1 MEKYSNLGRLRM
13 SQRLRHLLSVS
24 TVAAVTF
31 VAAGPFTTAFAQSKE
46 VLTFAGVTFS
56 EAGRGDR
63 LKAWVEKFNKSQD
76 KIEIQPVALPFAT
89 LANTVFTQM
98 GGGGGPDL
106 VRFDQIDFYAAV
118 AANRILPFD
127 EVIKD
132 SDHKFTAPDKY
143 LHVGGKRYGI
153 PFEISNYVLL
163 YNKDLMKGGKAPS
176 TFDDFLDTA
185 KAATGNGVYGF
196 AYRATMA
203 ERPGFWQDLCN
214 FVYGFGGRW
223 SDDAGN
229 LTINSPKVVEGVA
242 AYKKVYDAGVA
253 PKGTDAATYRRMFWE
268 RKLAMEIDNGGVAGI
283 FFQQAP
289 DLPLAA
295 APSPFP
301 TRAQGLIL
309 APLTVNANTKHKE
322 AAFAFVK
329 WTLQP
334 ENQKELQDLLGAS
347 HGATVVE
354 RDPEVLAKQPW
365 LKVYDEQTPNSVPQ
379 LVAGHETK
387 TPEMQQIILEQV
399 LKVLQGGADPQKAMD
414 DAQKMVQIR
423 VLRK

>member
-1 MEKYSNLGRLRM
+1 MTRRLHRRM
-13 SQRLRHLLSVS
+13 FVSGALAAALSAS
-24 TVAAVTF
+24 TS
-31 VAAGPFTTAFAQSKE
+31 FTPAFAQTKQ

-76 KIEIQPVALPFAT
+76 KIEVQPVALPFAT

-118 AANRILPFD
+118 AAKRILPFD
-127 EVIKD
+127 DEIKD
-132 SDHKFTAPDKY
+132 SDYSFTAPDKY
-143 LHVGGKRYGI
+143 LKVDGKRYGI

-163 YNKDLMKGGKAPS
+163 YNKTLVKDGKAPT
-176 TFDDFLDTA
+176 TFDEFLETA
-185 KAATGNGVYGF
+185 KAATGGGNYGF

-229 LTINSPKVVEGVA
+229 LTINSPKVIEGVS
-242 AYKKVYDAGVA
+242 AYKKVYDAGVT
-253 PKGTDAATYRRMFWE
+253 PKGTDASTYRRMFWE
-268 RKLAMEIDNGGVAGI
+268 NKLAMEIDNGGVAGI
-283 FFQQAP
+283 FYQQAP
-289 DLPLAA
+289 NLPLAA
-295 APSPFP
+295 VPSPFP

-309 APLTVNANTKHKE
+309 APLTVNANTKNKD
-322 AAFAFVK
+322 AAFTFVK
-329 WTLQP
+329 WALQP
-334 ENQKELQDLLGAS
+334 ENQKDLQDLLGAS
-347 HGATVVE
+347 NVATVVE
-354 RDPEVLAKQPW
+354 RSPEILAAQPW

-379 LVAGHETK
+379 LVASHETK
-387 TPEMQQIILEQV
+387 TPEIQQIVLEQV
-399 LKVLQGGADPQKAMD
+399 LKVLQGGADPKKAMD
-414 DAQKMVQIR
+414 DAQRMVQSR
-423 VLRK
+423 VLRR

>member
-1 MEKYSNLGRLRM
+1 MTRRLHRRM
-13 SQRLRHLLSVS
+13 FVSGALAAALSAS
-24 TVAAVTF
+24 TS
-31 VAAGPFTTAFAQSKE
+31 FTPAFAQTKQ

-76 KIEIQPVALPFAT
+76 KIEVQPVALPFAT

-118 AANRILPFD
+118 AAKRILPFD
-127 EVIKD
+127 DEIKD
-132 SDHKFTAPDKY
+132 SDYSFTAPDKY
-143 LHVGGKRYGI
+143 LKVDGKRYGI

-163 YNKDLMKGGKAPS
+163 YNKTLVKDGKAPT
-176 TFDDFLDTA
+176 TFDEFLETA
-185 KAATGNGVYGF
+185 KAATGGGNYGF

-229 LTINSPKVVEGVA
+229 LTINSPKVIEGVS
-242 AYKKVYDAGVA
+242 AYKKVYDTGVT
-253 PKGTDAATYRRMFWE
+253 PKGTDASTYRRMFWE
-268 RKLAMEIDNGGVAGI
+268 NKLAMEIDNGGVAGI
-283 FFQQAP
+283 FYQQAP
-289 DLPLAA
+289 NLPLAA

-309 APLTVNANTKHKE
+309 APLTVNANTKNKD
-322 AAFAFVK
+322 AAFTFVK
-329 WTLQP
+329 WALQP
-334 ENQKELQDLLGAS
+334 ENQKDLQDLLGAS
-347 HGATVVE
+347 NVATVVE
-354 RDPEVLAKQPW
+354 RSPEVLTAQPW

-387 TPEMQQIILEQV
+387 TPEIQQIILEQV
-399 LKVLQGGADPQKAMD
+399 LKVLQGGADPKKAMD
-414 DAQKMVQIR
+414 DAQRMVQSR
-423 VLRK
+423 VLRR